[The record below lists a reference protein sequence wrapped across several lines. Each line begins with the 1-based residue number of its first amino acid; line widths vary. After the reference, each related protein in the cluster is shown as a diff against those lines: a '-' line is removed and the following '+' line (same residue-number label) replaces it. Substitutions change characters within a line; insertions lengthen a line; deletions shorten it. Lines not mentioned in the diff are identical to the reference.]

1 MSVRNWLIEKLGG
14 YTKKQLLEE
23 TAIIKRRTF
32 FEEVEMRVR
41 NGKTCAVVSTLPF
54 ELALQKFERMF
65 SIKLSEMPNVVIKKL
80 LVNSVTFNGLT
91 YVFFNRNEAERIRGF
106 SLFGYIYLKEEQD
119 ER

>member
-1 MSVRNWLIEKLGG
+1 MSVKNWLIKKLGG
-14 YTKKQLLEE
+14 FTQTQLLKELE
-23 TAIIKRRTF
+23 TYKRRTF

-65 SIKLSEMPNVVIKKL
+65 SIKLSETPNVVINKF

-106 SLFGYIYLKEEQD
+106 NLFGYIYLKEEQD